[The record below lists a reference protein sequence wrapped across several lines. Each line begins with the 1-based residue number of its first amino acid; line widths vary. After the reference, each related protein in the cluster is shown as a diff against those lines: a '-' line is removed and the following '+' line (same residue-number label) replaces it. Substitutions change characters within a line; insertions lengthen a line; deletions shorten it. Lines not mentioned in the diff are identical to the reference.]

1 MDQYRITLRHLAS
14 RRTRRF
20 TAQGWSSY
28 DAAQAALAAVGA
40 GWVIARI
47 LMPEADW
54 A

>member
-14 RRTRRF
+14 RRIKRLV
-20 TAQGWSSY
+20 AEGWSSY
-28 DAAQAALAAVGA
+28 DAAQAALAAAGA

>member
-14 RRTRRF
+14 RRLRLL
-20 TAQGWSSY
+20 TAEGWSSY

>member
-20 TAQGWSSY
+20 TAQGWSAY
-28 DAAQAALAAVGA
+28 DAAQAALAAAGA